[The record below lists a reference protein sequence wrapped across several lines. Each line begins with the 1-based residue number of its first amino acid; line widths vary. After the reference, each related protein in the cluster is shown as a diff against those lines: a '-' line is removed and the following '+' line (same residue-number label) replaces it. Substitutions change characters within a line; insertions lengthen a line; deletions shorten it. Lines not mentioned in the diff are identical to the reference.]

1 MLDAVLIG
9 AVIAILVA
17 INALYV
23 AAEFATVAV
32 RRSRLQQLAAEGN
45 RLAGRLLE
53 TVGDSQKLDRYI
65 AACQLGITASS
76 LVLGAYGQR
85 SVAAAL
91 APALAALGGMAM
103 PVAQSISATGVLL
116 ALTVL
121 QVVLGELFPKSVAI
135 QYREQVATAVVL
147 PMRWSVALF
156 RPFIWLFNGSANA
169 LLQLLNLEP
178 GGGHAHVHSPN
189 EIDLLVQE
197 AEHGGL
203 VEPDE
208 RQLVH
213 NAFRFRAQTARRVMT
228 PRNRM
233 VAAPEGTTG
242 PALIE
247 LALNSGNSR
256 IPLYRGTIDNV
267 VGFVHLKDLFRLQL
281 EQRPLAPGDVRSL
294 IHVPASL
301 LVADLWREL
310 NARQS
315 YLAIVLDEYGG
326 TAGLVT
332 MADLME
338 EVFGEL
344 RDEFDEDAPLVK
356 AMDREGRLHLRGDV
370 RVDDANEFLGFD
382 LPTDLAD
389 TLGGLAMSALGRIP
403 EPGDEVTS
411 LHPHLVLRV
420 EAMDGLAVAEV
431 SLRSLNGPL
440 PSVAGWSPP

>member
-1 MLDAVLIG
+1 VLL
-9 AVIAILVA
+9 IL
-17 INALYV
+17 
-23 AAEFATVAV
+23 T
-32 RRSRLQQLAAEGN
+32 
-45 RLAGRLLE
+45 
-53 TVGDSQKLDRYI
+53 
-65 AACQLGITASS
+65 
-76 LVLGAYGQR
+76 
-85 SVAAAL
+85 AL
-91 APALAALGGMAM
+91 A
-103 PVAQSISATGVLL
+103 
-116 ALTVL
+116 
-121 QVVLGELFPKSVAI
+121 VVLGELFPKSLAI
-135 QYREQVATAVVL
+135 QYPERVATAVVL
-147 PMRWSVALF
+147 PMEWSMALF

-169 LLQLLNLEP
+169 LLRLFNLEP
-178 GGGHAHVHSPN
+178 GGEHTHVHSPS
-189 EIDLLVQE
+189 EIDLLVEE
-197 AEHGGL
+197 AQHGGL
-203 VEPDE
+203 VEPAE

-228 PRNRM
+228 PRNHM
-233 VAAPEGTTG
+233 VAAPEGTAV
-242 PALIE
+242 PALID

-267 VGFVHLKDLFRLQL
+267 IGFVHLKDLFRLQL
-281 EQRPLAPGDVRSL
+281 EQRRLGPDDVRSL

-332 MADLME
+332 LADLVE

-344 RDEFDEDAPLVK
+344 RDEFDEDAPDMR
-356 AMDREGRLHLRGDV
+356 AIDREGRLHLRGEV

-382 LPTDLAD
+382 LPTDSAD
-389 TLGGLAMSALGRIP
+389 TLGGLVMSALGRIP
-403 EPGDEVTS
+403 EPGDEVTG

-440 PSVAGWSPP
+440 PSAAGGWSAP